1 MADPIRILLVD
12 DQRLMREGLRI
23 LLELE
28 ADLKVVGEAED
39 GQAGLETY
47 ENLQPD
53 VVLMD
58 VRMPGMDGVEATR
71 RLRERWPEARVIILT
86 TFDDDEYVF
95 EGLRAG
101 AQGYL
106 LKGVSGSELAE
117 AVRTV
122 NVGGTPIEPWVTRK
136 LLAEFAQLAPS
147 ARGPEKDLSEPLS
160 EREQEVLRLLAQGL
174 NNREIAA
181 RLSLSEGTI
190 EKHVTSILQ
199 KMGVSDR
206 TQAAMRARE
215 LAIAGRIQEGFFP
228 EKVPHIPGW
237 QLAAKLEPARETS
250 GDFYDF
256 IPLPNGRLGIVVAD
270 VADKGAGAAL
280 YMTSIRTLIRT
291 FAVEYATQPELALS
305 TANDRIVSDTH
316 TDMFVTVFY
325 GILDPVTA
333 TLTYC
338 NAGHNP
344 PYLLGAQKGNVIQA
358 LRKTGMPLGIHKE
371 TTWGQ
376 DTVQFA
382 PGDVLVLYTDGLTE
396 AQNVR
401 EEFFGEERLLKA
413 AQANRRS
420 ASAQDMQEALLAEVH
435 EFVGHA
441 PQFDDL
447 TLVVVVRGSTEETNA

>member
-1 MADPIRILLVD
+1 
-12 DQRLMREGLRI
+12 
-23 LLELE
+23 
-28 ADLKVVGEAED
+28 
-39 GQAGLETY
+39 
-47 ENLQPD
+47 
-53 VVLMD
+53 
-58 VRMPGMDGVEATR
+58 
-71 RLRERWPEARVIILT
+71 
-86 TFDDDEYVF
+86 
-95 EGLRAG
+95 
-101 AQGYL
+101 
-106 LKGVSGSELAE
+106 
-117 AVRTV
+117 
-122 NVGGTPIEPWVTRK
+122 
-136 LLAEFAQLAPS
+136 
-147 ARGPEKDLSEPLS
+147 
-160 EREQEVLRLLAQGL
+160 
-174 NNREIAA
+174 
-181 RLSLSEGTI
+181 
-190 EKHVTSILQ
+190 
-199 KMGVSDR
+199 
-206 TQAAMRARE
+206 
-215 LAIAGRIQEGFFP
+215 
-228 EKVPHIPGW
+228 
-237 QLAAKLEPARETS
+237 LEPARETS